1 MSGLGAQIAFYSL
14 AALTLIPALAVVRSR
29 NLVHAGYWLFPCLV
43 GIAGLFAVLEAHFLF
58 VAQLLIYAGA
68 ILVLILF
75 ALMLTRD
82 VMNPKEPQTNR
93 LGFFAGLLCAA
104 GGLFSSYLLTIYN
117 WQLSADTPVPAA
129 EQTVALG
136 QSLITTY
143 ALPFEAASLLL
154 LAALVGSIVL
164 AKSER
169 EPEPPEPPL
178 EISPAILA
186 ELEPPASVAAE
197 H

>member
-1 MSGLGAQIAFYSL
+1 MTGIGAQIAFWSL
-14 AALTLIPALAVVRSR
+14 AALTLIPALFVVRAR
-29 NLVHAGYWLFPCLV
+29 NLVHAGYALFPCLV
-43 GIAGLFAVLEAHFLF
+43 GIAGMFAVLEAHFLF
-58 VAQLLIYAGA
+58 VAQLLVYAGA

-82 VMNPKEPQTNR
+82 VMNPTEPQTNR
-93 LGFFAGLLCAA
+93 MGFLAGLLCAA
-104 GGLFSSYLLTIYN
+104 GGLFSTYALSTQPWALT
-117 WQLSADTPVPAA
+117 AVVPAPAA

-136 QSLITTY
+136 QSLIGVY
-143 ALPFEAASLLL
+143 ALPFEVASLLL

-169 EPEPPEPPL
+169 EPEPPAPPL
-178 EISPAILA
+178 VLSEAIVA
-186 ELEPPASVAAE
+186 ELEQHDTVGAA

>member
-1 MSGLGAQIAFYSL
+1 MTGLGEQVAFWSL
-14 AALTLIPALAVVRSR
+14 AALTLIPALFVVRAR
-29 NLVHAGYWLFPCLV
+29 NLVHAGYALFPCLV
-43 GIAGLFAVLEAHFLF
+43 GIAGMFALLEAHFLF
-58 VAQLLIYAGA
+58 VAQLLVYAGA

-82 VMNPKEPQTNR
+82 VMNPTEPQTNR
-93 LGFFAGLLCAA
+93 TGFLAALLCAV
-104 GGLFSSYLLTIYN
+104 GGLFSTYALATQP
-117 WQLSADTPVPAA
+117 WTLSAIRPAPAA

-136 QSLITTY
+136 QSLIGIY
-143 ALPFEAASLLL
+143 ALPFEVASLLL

-169 EPEPPEPPL
+169 EPEPPESAL
-178 EISPAILA
+178 GVSEAIVA
-186 ELEPPASVAAE
+186 ELEERDTVGAA